1 LIFPEQY
8 KHVECAQ
15 PELYSTQRGYSFLLR
30 RDCVRKAIVDA
41 LRLYVDPLT
50 AVRGTGRFA
59 MFTVFMALG
68 LAALE
73 KLDMIR
79 SADDEHRIKEDDHG
93 IDLCIWYDSLK

>member
-1 LIFPEQY
+1 
-8 KHVECAQ
+8 
-15 PELYSTQRGYSFLLR
+15 
-30 RDCVRKAIVDA
+30 
-41 LRLYVDPLT
+41 
-50 AVRGTGRFA
+50 

-93 IDLCIWYDSLK
+93 INLCIWYDSLK